1 MSIRIKD
8 IPPKTGQVSNSTKM
22 ATEDV
27 NDETNKTRMVS
38 LSDVT
43 PYTWAAS
50 DEDSSLST
58 GLLYTTETAVV
69 ARTLKNVI
77 LSLKNAPT
85 GSTITVDILKETG
98 VNTNV
103 FATIFSVLPSIMIN
117 EFTSETSL
125 PVPILS
131 TSTWELGRRL
141 QIVLTINDTSFAATG
156 LKVTIKS

>member
-1 MSIRIKD
+1 
-8 IPPKTGQVSNSTKM
+8 M

-50 DEDSSLST
+50 DEDSPLST
-58 GLLYTTETAVV
+58 GILYTTETAVV

-77 LSLKNAPT
+77 VSLKNAPT
-85 GSTITVDILKETG
+85 GSTIEVDVLKETG
-98 VNTNV
+98 VNTDV
-103 FATIFSVLPSIMIN
+103 FATIFSTLPTIMIN
-117 EFTSETSL
+117 EFTSETAI

-131 TSTWELGRRL
+131 VSTWETGRRL
-141 QIVLTINDTSFAATG
+141 QIFLTINDTNFAATG